1 MHGEMLRLLRLLH
14 TCTLCSVYH
23 REKKEEALDKAKRQ
37 RVEVVLTTPD
47 TVRTHVVCQGIAYTY
62 TLPRAIHNTVL
73 YTRIC
78 TCTCICVTVTYM
90 YMYLG
95 SSVGRALCLEYRVS
109 WVRVPPEAAHF
120 F

>member
-1 MHGEMLRLLRLLH
+1 MHGEMLRLLH

-47 TVRTHVVCQGIAYTY
+47 TVRTRVVCQGIACTY

-73 YTRIC
+73 YMRIC
-78 TCTCICVTVTYM
+78 TCIYVLLLRTCTCT
-90 YMYLG
+90 
-95 SSVGRALCLEYRVS
+95 SVAQLVERSV
-109 WVRVPPEAAHF
+109 
-120 F
+120 